1 MKNDMSI
8 EALAFA
14 NIVHNLSTD
23 TTFIHYVQCTSP
35 CCALASTQV
44 VRAIM
49 LFNRKGQNSHQHSSK
64 TVWEIKM
71 SFGTF
76 DYVVEMTT
84 WKKFGV
90 APPKGGGPTIGWN
103 IRFLW
108 CFFLFFF
115 FFYSFLPAG
124 YRSAHTL
131 RPCKF
136 WLKTRVLVQGSAFEG
151 SKRYWTIF
159 GVSGSEKPQNFPPR

>member
-1 MKNDMSI
+1 
-8 EALAFA
+8 
-14 NIVHNLSTD
+14 
-23 TTFIHYVQCTSP
+23 
-35 CCALASTQV
+35 
-44 VRAIM
+44 
-49 LFNRKGQNSHQHSSK
+49 
-64 TVWEIKM
+64 M

-90 APPKGGGPTIGWN
+90 VDDRVKYKV
-103 IRFLW
+103 FVV
-108 CFFLFFF
+108 FFF
-115 FFYSFLPAG
+115 VCFFYSFLPAG

-151 SKRYWTIF
+151 SKRQGTIF
-159 GVSGSEKPQNFPPR
+159 GVSGSEKPQNFLPR